1 MCIRDRL
8 AIDRPFEVGD
18 RVEIEGNM
26 GTVVSI
32 GVLSTKL
39 LTRDEKLVIIPNNT
53 IVYTDI
59 VNHARGGGEGIA
71 SRKSLV
77 IDIGVSYD
85 EDISHVKFT
94 LLQLARQSPHCLD
107 KPEPRVLVN
116 ELDDFTKN
124 FRLFAWV
131 ENYNE
136 EYIARD
142 WLLKAIDENFNREG
156 ITISYPTEVEI
167 DVNAKE
173 NDDSGKVSRQQEAR
187 EKMYLE
193 EKRFLAEREA
203 ARRRLKEIEEKL
215 KEVNVSDAKVS
226 DLEFEAQAI
235 ESELSTFE
243 REG

>member
-1 MCIRDRL
+1 M
-8 AIDRPFEVGD
+8 
-18 RVEIEGNM
+18 
-26 GTVVSI
+26 
-32 GVLSTKL
+32 
-39 LTRDEKLVIIPNNT
+39 
-53 IVYTDI
+53 
-59 VNHARGGGEGIA
+59 
-71 SRKSLV
+71 
-77 IDIGVSYD
+77 
-85 EDISHVKFT
+85 
-94 LLQLARQSPHCLD
+94 
-107 KPEPRVLVN
+107 
-116 ELDDFTKN
+116 
-124 FRLFAWV
+124 
-131 ENYNE
+131 
-136 EYIARD
+136 
-142 WLLKAIDENFNREG
+142 KAIDENFNREG

-203 ARRRLKEIEEKL
+203 VRRRLKEIEEKL

>member
-1 MCIRDRL
+1 M
-8 AIDRPFEVGD
+8 
-18 RVEIEGNM
+18 
-26 GTVVSI
+26 
-32 GVLSTKL
+32 
-39 LTRDEKLVIIPNNT
+39 
-53 IVYTDI
+53 
-59 VNHARGGGEGIA
+59 
-71 SRKSLV
+71 

-107 KPEPRVLVN
+107 KPEPRVLIN

-136 EYIARD
+136 EFIARD
-142 WLLKAIDENFNREG
+142 WLLRAIDENFSREG

-167 DVNAKE
+167 DVHAKE
-173 NDDSGKVSRQQEAR
+173 NDDSGKASRQQKAR
-187 EKMYLE
+187 EKMHLE
-193 EKRFLAEREA
+193 DKRFMAEREA
-203 ARRRLKEIEEKL
+203 ARRRLKLLEERIRKAEL
-215 KEVNVSDAKVS
+215 DGSKVS

-235 ESELSTFE
+235 EAELGTFE